1 MQDTK
6 GRTLKI
12 DIRSLGL
19 DKPVSAR
26 LPRPGAPSFAK
37 EAGFDYRF
45 IFETLYD
52 AVLITDAKGVVTS
65 FNGRSLELFGYSQDG
80 SLKGIPLKQLVG
92 GVTDAFVQSVAETV
106 AARRHMRVQA
116 FAYRMDGQMAAVEMV
131 IGPAREDSGESLL
144 FLLRDIQA
152 RYHAEQVLQSAY
164 HAMDSTDS
172 GIALATLEGQVT
184 YANRAFV
191 SMLGGG
197 EEANVLEKPLSTWF
211 DQAAVVKPALDRA
224 MTGERWSGEA
234 RPAGKQEMTVQ
245 VSVVP
250 DIDADGVL
258 QAVIVSVTDATLR
271 LRAELAEFQ
280 LDRDRAMME
289 SLSEACHAIGQPATV
304 LLTSI
309 EMLRDAPDMDVE
321 TRKAIYDMC
330 YSAMMELRQ
339 HLQEMNA
346 ARLSVKEDLMPSGT
360 KATSGAAFYSGNA
373 DAQPTA

>member
-1 MQDTK
+1 MQDSK

-26 LPRPGAPSFAK
+26 LPRPGAPSFAN
-37 EAGFDYRF
+37 ETGFDYKF
-45 IFETLYD
+45 IFDSLYD
-52 AVLITDAKGVVTS
+52 AVLVTDAKGVVTS
-65 FNGRSLELFGYSQDG
+65 FNGRALDLFGYSQAG
-80 SLKGIPLKQLVG
+80 SLKGIELKQLLG
-92 GVTDAFVQSVAETV
+92 GVTESFLQNV
-106 AARRHMRVQA
+106 AAAVGSGRHMRVQA
-116 FAYRMDGQMAAVEMV
+116 FAYRLDGQMAAVEIV
-131 IGPAREDSGESLL
+131 VSPARENSADSLL
-144 FLLRDIQA
+144 LLLRDIQA

-191 SMLGGG
+191 AMLGGG
-197 EEANVLEKPLSTWF
+197 DESAVLEKPLATWF
-211 DQAAVVKPALDRA
+211 DEEKIVKPALARA
-224 MTGERWSGEA
+224 MAGERWSGE
-234 RPAGKQEMTVQ
+234 GKPSGRADMTVQ

-309 EMLRDAPDMDVE
+309 EMLRDAPDMDIE

-346 ARLSVKEDLMPSGT
+346 ARLSVKEDLAPSGAT
-360 KATSGAAFYSGNA
+360 ATSGASFYSGNA
-373 DAQPTA
+373 DAQPKG